1 MGMFQS
7 IYAVLEK
14 SLFNSLTKKIVGNIL
29 FFFMLTALMSL
40 LCWWAVDLGKEVL
53 LTLKPDAAIAAK
65 SASTLNLI
73 SGISIFLFLISIA
86 GAVMSLVILRYS
98 IVRPITTIART
109 FSEEDISKD
118 IPLITHDEI
127 RDLASNYNLFIEKI
141 RDILGNTRRM
151 GLEIAIESTKVAKRV
166 KDSTGKSQRQGEL
179 SDIIFSTSNDVNQ
192 AINEVSKNTQ
202 SIYESTS
209 ENLSTAKDSL
219 QELRKV
225 TDAVHTTGENVAEF
239 TQTVNNLTAN
249 SERIKDIVLLIKD
262 ISDQTNLLALNAAIE
277 AARAGEAGRGFS
289 VVADEVRKLAERTK
303 KATEEISDNITAM
316 LRHVKSTSSGITVI
330 NESMGQVEDVIG
342 NTSHHFENLV
352 QDFENNSGQLS
363 RIASAIEE
371 LSVTNLEIHRQVT
384 DIHGL
389 SKGVA
394 ELLVESTRSSSEMN
408 RITEGMLE
416 AVTRFRIGNN
426 ILEEMIEKARI
437 HRDRMQAKIQE
448 ISSRGV
454 NVFDRNY
461 KAIPNTDPQKYST
474 VYSSVFAQE
483 MQALC
488 DEARRDLKVIYSV
501 PLDVNGY
508 LAIHHSEVAKP
519 MTGDSKTDLVYS
531 RQQRIFFSVETEKRR
546 AANTNPFLFQTYM
559 RDTGAILNDLS
570 MPIYIDGKHWGAIV
584 VGFSPDRLKSTPDS
598 APTLP

>member
-1 MGMFQS
+1 MLQS
-7 IYAVLEK
+7 LYGALEK
-14 SLFNSLTKKIVGNIL
+14 SFFNSLTKKIAGNIL
-29 FFFMLTALMSL
+29 FFFILTFLLSL
-40 LCWWAVDLGKEVL
+40 LCWWAVDLAREVL
-53 LTLKPDAAIAAK
+53 LTIKADEAIVAK
-65 SASTLNLI
+65 ARSTISVI
-73 SGISIFLFLISIA
+73 SGMSIFLFILSTA
-86 GAVMSLVILRYS
+86 GAAIAIGILRYS
-98 IVRPITTIART
+98 IARPITTIAQT

-118 IPLITHDEI
+118 IPLITQDEI
-127 RDLASNYNLFIEKI
+127 RDLSSNYNLFIDKI
-141 RDILGNTRRM
+141 RNILSNTRRM
-151 GLEIAIESTKVAKRV
+151 GLEIAIESTKVAGRV
-166 KDSTGKSQRQGEL
+166 KDSTVKSQRQGEL

-202 SIYESTS
+202 SIYESTT
-209 ENLSTAKDSL
+209 ENLATAKDSL

-225 TDAVHTTGENVAEF
+225 TDAVHTTGENVSAF
-239 TQTVNNLTAN
+239 TQTVHNLTTN

-289 VVADEVRKLAERTK
+289 VVADEVRKLAERTR

-330 NESMGQVEDVIG
+330 NENMNQVEEVIG

-394 ELLVESTRSSSEMN
+394 ELLAESTRSSTDMN

-416 AVTRFRIGNN
+416 AVTRFRIGND
-426 ILEEMIEKARI
+426 ILEEMIERVRI
-437 HRDRMQAKIQE
+437 YRDKIQAKIQD

-454 NVFDRNY
+454 NIFDRKY
-461 KAIPNTDPQKYST
+461 KAIANTNPQKYSSG
-474 VYSSVFAQE
+474 YDALFQQE
-483 MQALC
+483 LQPLC

-501 PLDVNGY
+501 PVDVNGY
-508 LAIHHSEVAKP
+508 LSVHHSEVSKP
-519 MTGDSKTDLVYS
+519 MTGDPKTDLVYS
-531 RQQRIFFSVETEKRR
+531 RHQKIYFTVDTEKRR
-546 AANTNPFLFQTYM
+546 AGNTNPFLFQTYL

-570 MPIYIDGKHWGAIV
+570 MPIYIGGKHWGAFI

-598 APTLP
+598 APILP